1 MHLRL
6 RFGTN
11 ICNAFSKF
19 KHFLKL
25 NNSLFRFNV
34 LSKIVVDL
42 YLNDLINMSDN
53 IYILMVP
60 YIIITYRLKWTN
72 F

>member
-6 RFGTN
+6 CFGTN

-42 YLNDLINMSDN
+42 YLNDL
-53 IYILMVP
+53 
-60 YIIITYRLKWTN
+60 R
-72 F
+72 